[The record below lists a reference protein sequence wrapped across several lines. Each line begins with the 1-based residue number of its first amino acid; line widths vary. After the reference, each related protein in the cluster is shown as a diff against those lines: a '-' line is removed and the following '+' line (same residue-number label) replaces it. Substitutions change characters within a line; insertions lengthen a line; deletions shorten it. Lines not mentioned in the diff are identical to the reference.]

1 MTENTRN
8 AIISEFVTEKI
19 DASIAPGKVMSLL
32 SPNEVNA
39 LPADK
44 SGKLYDLFRRC
55 ALAVLNSGSLEDNAA
70 EILKAHADFEI
81 QVIQQSRGVKL
92 SLQNAPISAFV
103 DGTILQGMREQL
115 FSVLRD
121 VVFMHNTLIN
131 DPRVSLDTTEGITDA
146 VFKLLRHANILKT
159 GADDR
164 LVICWGGHSISR
176 EEYEYTKAV
185 GYEMGLR
192 GLNIG
197 TGCGPGAMKGP
208 MKGATIGHAKQHIR
222 TGRYIGITEPDIIA
236 AEPPN
241 PIVNELV
248 ILPDIEKRLESFV
261 RLAHGIIV
269 FPGGVGTAEEI
280 LYLLGIM
287 THPKNK
293 GVPFPL
299 IFTAPECSRDYF
311 TTIDDFIRSTLGE
324 EATQYYKI
332 IIGDPERV
340 AQEMKQGIE
349 DVYEFRRAQK
359 DAYYFNWKLHIP
371 FEFQVPFAPTHQAMS
386 QLEIRPGLETHR
398 LAANLR
404 RAFSGIVAGNVKE
417 TGLQL
422 IEKYGPYRIRGDQ
435 GMMSLLDTLMR
446 GFIDQGR
453 MKLGSAAYEPCY
465 VIESGKTE
473 AVQEPLSA
481 DWCEHSRDALP

>member
-1 MTENTRN
+1 MTEKTRN
-8 AIISEFVTEKI
+8 TVITEKV

-32 SPNEVNA
+32 SPKEVDG
-39 LPADK
+39 LPSDE

-55 ALAVLNSGSLEDNAA
+55 ALAVLNSGSLEDNAQ
-70 EILKAHADFEI
+70 EILKAHADFDI

-92 SLQNAPISAFV
+92 ALQNAPISAFV
-103 DGTILQGMREQL
+103 DGEILQGMREQL

-121 VVFMHNTLIN
+121 VVYMHNTINN
-131 DPRVSLDTTEGITDA
+131 DPRLQLNTTEGITDA
-146 VFKLLRHANILKT
+146 VFRLLRHANILKT
-159 GADDR
+159 GLSDK
-164 LVICWGGHSISR
+164 LIICWGGHSISR
-176 EEYEYTKAV
+176 EEYDYTKAV
-185 GYEMGLR
+185 GYELGLR

-261 RLAHGIIV
+261 RLAHGIAV

-287 THPKNK
+287 THPKNA
-293 GVPFPL
+293 GLPFPL

-311 TTIDDFIRSTLGE
+311 GTIDDFIKSTLGK
-324 EATQYYKI
+324 EATKHYKI
-332 IIGDPERV
+332 IIGDAERA
-340 AQEMKQGIE
+340 AQEMKKGI
-349 DVYEFRRAQK
+349 DSVFEFRRQHK
-359 DAYYFNWKLHIP
+359 DAYYFNWLLHIP
-371 FEFQVPFAPTHQAMS
+371 FDFQVPFAPTHDAMAK
-386 QLEIRPGLETHR
+386 LEIKPGLDTHV

-404 RAFSGIVAGNVKE
+404 RVFSGVVAGNVKE
-417 TGLQL
+417 TGLRL
-422 IEKYGPYRIRGDQ
+422 IEEHGPYRIRGDQ
-435 GMMSLLDTLMR
+435 GMMKLLDKLMR

-453 MKLGSAAYEPCY
+453 MKLGKGTYKPCY
-465 VIESGKTE
+465 VIDSG
-473 AVQEPLSA
+473 A
-481 DWCEHSRDALP
+481 D